1 MKVSV
6 IKLGDNYIMKLRSG
20 KVVIFDREY
29 GFTYDPG
36 EPECHVYMTNIL
48 EAVANGE
55 VPQRITV
62 DVEVRPLKRSY
73 LVIID
78 KEHRAVVDDLS
89 ELAVV

>member
-29 GFTYDPG
+29 GFTYDPE

-48 EAVANGE
+48 EAVADG
-55 VPQRITV
+55 VMPQRMVV
-62 DVEVRPLKRSY
+62 DVEVKPLKRSY

-78 KEHRAVVDDLS
+78 REHRAVVDSLD
-89 ELAVV
+89 ELPGP

>member
-1 MKVSV
+1 VKVSV

-36 EPECHVYMTNIL
+36 EPECHVYMTGVL
-48 EAVANGE
+48 EAVADGV

-62 DVEVRPLKRSY
+62 DVEVRPLRRSY
-73 LVIID
+73 LLIID
-78 KEHRAVVDDLS
+78 KHRAVVDSLD
-89 ELAVV
+89 ELPGP